1 MIEEIIEKIV
11 EGRIDTS
18 GSALIYAE
26 IFDEDEDEDGYYID
40 ELSVGDEIEQA
51 LQEKGI
57 EYSVEMWEVI
67 NSPGITVY
75 ALSVAWIEDDELR
88 QYCTTLRSF

>member
-11 EGRIDTS
+11 EGRIDVS
-18 GSALIYAE
+18 GSALIYVE
-26 IFDEDEDEDGYYID
+26 IFDEDEDGDYVD
-40 ELSVGDEIEQA
+40 ELSVSDEIEQA

>member
-1 MIEEIIEKIV
+1 MIEEIIEKII
-11 EGRIDTS
+11 EGRIDVS
-18 GSALIYAE
+18 GSALIYTE
-26 IFDEDEDEDGYYID
+26 IFDEDGDYVD
-40 ELSVGDEIEQA
+40 ELSVSDEIEQA

-57 EYSVEMWEVI
+57 EYSAEMWEVI

>member
-11 EGRIDTS
+11 EGRIDVS
-18 GSALIYAE
+18 GSALIYVE
-26 IFDEDEDEDGYYID
+26 IFDEDGDYVD
-40 ELSVGDEIEQA
+40 ELSVSDEIEQA

>member
-11 EGRIDTS
+11 EGRIDVS
-18 GSALIYAE
+18 GSANIYVE
-26 IFDEDEDEDGYYID
+26 ILDEDGEYVD
-40 ELSVGDEIEQA
+40 ELSIGDEIEQA

-57 EYSVEMWEVI
+57 EYSAEMWEVFD
-67 NSPGITVY
+67 NPGITIY
-75 ALSVAWIEDDELR
+75 ALSVAWIEDGELS

>member
-11 EGRIDTS
+11 EGRIDVC
-18 GSALIYAE
+18 GSANIYVE
-26 IFDEDEDEDGYYID
+26 ILDEDGDYVD

-57 EYSVEMWEVI
+57 EYSVEMWEVFD
-67 NSPGITVY
+67 NPGITIY
-75 ALSVAWIEDDELR
+75 ALSVGWIEDGELS
-88 QYCTTLRSF
+88 QYCTTLESF

>member
-26 IFDEDEDEDGYYID
+26 IFDEDGYYID

-75 ALSVAWIEDDELR
+75 ALSVAWIEDGELS
-88 QYCTTLRSF
+88 QYCTTLESF

>member
-18 GSALIYAE
+18 GSAHIYVE
-26 IFDEDEDEDGYYID
+26 ILDEDGEYVD
-40 ELSVGDEIEQA
+40 ELSIGDEIEQA

-57 EYSVEMWEVI
+57 EYSVEMWEVFD
-67 NSPGITVY
+67 NPGITIY
-75 ALSVAWIEDDELR
+75 ALSVAWIEDGELS
-88 QYCTTLRSF
+88 QYCTTLESF

>member
-18 GSALIYAE
+18 GCALIYAE
-26 IFDEDEDEDGYYID
+26 IFDEDGYYID
-40 ELSVGDEIEQA
+40 DLCISNEIEQA
-51 LQEKGI
+51 LQEKKVK
-57 EYSVEMWEVI
+57 YSVEMWQVLNES
-67 NSPGITVY
+67 NETVY
-75 ALSVAWIEDDELR
+75 ALSVAWIEDEELR

>member
-18 GSALIYAE
+18 GSANIYVE
-26 IFDEDEDEDGYYID
+26 ILDEDGDYVD

-57 EYSVEMWEVI
+57 EYSVEMWEVFD
-67 NSPGITVY
+67 NPGITIY
-75 ALSVAWIEDDELR
+75 ALSVAWIEDGELN
-88 QYCTTLRSF
+88 QYCTTLESF

>member
-11 EGRIDTS
+11 EGRIDVS
-18 GSALIYAE
+18 GSALIYTE
-26 IFDEDEDEDGYYID
+26 IFDEDGDYID
-40 ELSVGDEIEQA
+40 DLCISDEIEQA
-51 LQEKGI
+51 LQEKKI
-57 EYSVEMWEVI
+57 EYSIEMWQVLNES
-67 NSPGITVY
+67 NETVY

>member
-11 EGRIDTS
+11 EGRIDVS
-18 GSALIYAE
+18 GSANIYVE
-26 IFDEDEDEDGYYID
+26 ILDEDGEYVD

-57 EYSVEMWEVI
+57 EYSVEMWEVFD
-67 NSPGITVY
+67 NPGITIY
-75 ALSVAWIEDDELR
+75 ALSVAWIEDGELS
-88 QYCTTLRSF
+88 QYCTTLESF

>member
-26 IFDEDEDEDGYYID
+26 IFDEDGYYID

>member
-11 EGRIDTS
+11 EGRIDVS

-26 IFDEDEDEDGYYID
+26 ILDEDGNYID
-40 ELSVGDEIEQA
+40 DLCISDEIEQA
-51 LQEKGI
+51 LQEKKI
-57 EYSVEMWEVI
+57 EYSIEMWQVLNES
-67 NSPGITVY
+67 NETVY

>member
-1 MIEEIIEKIV
+1 MIEEIIEKII
-11 EGRIDTS
+11 EGRIDVS

-26 IFDEDEDEDGYYID
+26 IFDEDGDYVD
-40 ELSVGDEIEQA
+40 ELSVSDEIEQA

>member
-1 MIEEIIEKIV
+1 MIEEIIEKII
-11 EGRIDTS
+11 EGRIDVS

-26 IFDEDEDEDGYYID
+26 IFDEDGGYVD
-40 ELSVGDEIEQA
+40 ELSVSDEIEQA

-67 NSPGITVY
+67 DSLGITVY

-88 QYCTTLRSF
+88 QYCTTLESF